1 MDSLDIDLGQD
12 GFQDKLEELKKSII
26 SKLTNGYGYELQDE
40 SLSMWIMKMVVE
52 DNKSKA
58 EAEKDL
64 EEFISEN
71 SPDFVNWLWEKA
83 TLLLK
88 SNTLN
93 VEDAEEKLVPQIDQ
107 KPVKNET
114 KTVEKSS
121 EPKKETT
128 ENSTSDRLIK

>member
-88 SNTLN
+88 SNTPN
-93 VEDAEEKLVPQIDQ
+93 VEDAEEKPVPQIDQ

>member
-93 VEDAEEKLVPQIDQ
+93 VEDVEEKPVPQIDQ